1 MNNVLEP
8 GRVNLSAQQNA
19 TRNWRR
25 NPVAKFFLGN
35 AGMLIGLLI
44 LGAFFALLSPAFLTT
59 SNLLNVL
66 RQISINAIIA
76 LGMTL
81 VVLTG
86 GIDLSVGSVVA
97 ASGSFMVSLM
107 VWGVPMAVALPA
119 GLALGALIGLFN
131 GFVIARGNL
140 PPFIVT
146 LAMMVMA
153 RGLAYVYTD
162 GRPTRYDDP
171 AFSYI
176 GNGYLGPLPVPIV
189 IMIVWFAFCWIL
201 LNRTR
206 FGRHVYAIGG
216 NREAARFSGIKIP
229 RTITIVYIISGFSAA
244 LSGVILAA
252 RMSSGQP
259 IAGQGF
265 ELDAIAAVV
274 LGGTSLAGGKG
285 TLAGT
290 MIGALIIG
298 VLNNGLNLIHVS
310 FYYQLIIQGA
320 VILAAI
326 YLDSISGKFSVDAL
340 RRRFGRSS

>member
-8 GRVNLSAQQNA
+8 GRVKLSPQQNA

-229 RTITIVYIISGFSAA
+229 RTITIVYVISGFSAA

-326 YLDSISGKFSVDAL
+326 YLDSISGKFSVYAL

>member
-8 GRVNLSAQQNA
+8 GRVNLSPQQNV
-19 TRNWRR
+19 TPNWRR

-35 AGMLIGLLI
+35 AGMLTGLLI
-44 LGAFFALLSPAFLTT
+44 LGALFALLSPAFLTT

-229 RTITIVYIISGFSAA
+229 RTITIVYIISGFSAG

>member
-8 GRVNLSAQQNA
+8 GRVNLSAQQNG

-229 RTITIVYIISGFSAA
+229 RTITIVYVISGFSAA